1 MTDENV
7 PSSGYG
13 DVYDAMGVE
22 SPFHA
27 LDEEPADSESY
38 AGEIAAYRERQDYE
52 AAEQLCRDLED
63 IFEATDYF
71 PILMVDGEGVMPV
84 ALGRYEESSQ
94 VHPDF
99 YLDATETNLDAVD
112 LVFEES
118 DYRGEMMD
126 LFEETVE
133 EVPDLTLEHRKPFS
147 DTGILQGAWLAPGIE
162 HLYNLEEI
170 EEERA
175 ETGFF

>member
-7 PSSGYG
+7 PSSGYE

-22 SPFHA
+22 NPFHA
-27 LDEEPADSESY
+27 LEEDTSQDSY

-52 AAEQLCRDLED
+52 AAEKLCHDLED
-63 IFEATDYF
+63 IFEATEYF

-84 ALGRYEESSQ
+84 ALGRYEEPSQ

-99 YLDATETNLDAVD
+99 YLDATETNLDVVD

-118 DYRGEMMD
+118 EYRNEMME
-126 LFEETVE
+126 LFDETVA
-133 EVPDLTLEHRKPFS
+133 EVPDLTLEHRTPFS
-147 DTGILQGAWLAPGIE
+147 DTGILQGAWLAPGID
-162 HLYNLEEI
+162 HLYDLEAI
-170 EEERA
+170 EEER
-175 ETGFF
+175 TDTDFF